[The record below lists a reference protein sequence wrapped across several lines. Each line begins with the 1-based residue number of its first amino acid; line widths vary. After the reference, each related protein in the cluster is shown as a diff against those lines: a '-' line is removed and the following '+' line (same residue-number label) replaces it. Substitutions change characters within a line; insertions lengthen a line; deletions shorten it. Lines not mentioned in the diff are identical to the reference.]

1 MLKFLSRLI
10 VGLFQGRHLGQCR
23 HRPLPS
29 IGEPALG
36 IFDQRIPHYGFF
48 LGSMALM
55 GSVHTIV
62 LSFLLVAEQWQH
74 VQEKMLTGG
83 YIYPG
88 CSRITFAFKRAK
100 IADISFWPNVISEK
114 AAYD

>member
-1 MLKFLSRLI
+1 
-10 VGLFQGRHLGQCR
+10 
-23 HRPLPS
+23 
-29 IGEPALG
+29 
-36 IFDQRIPHYGFF
+36 
-48 LGSMALM
+48 MALM

-62 LSFLLVAEQWQH
+62 LSFIFVAEQWQL
-74 VQEKMLTGG
+74 VQGKMLTAG

-100 IADISFWPNVISEK
+100 IADLSLWPNVILEK